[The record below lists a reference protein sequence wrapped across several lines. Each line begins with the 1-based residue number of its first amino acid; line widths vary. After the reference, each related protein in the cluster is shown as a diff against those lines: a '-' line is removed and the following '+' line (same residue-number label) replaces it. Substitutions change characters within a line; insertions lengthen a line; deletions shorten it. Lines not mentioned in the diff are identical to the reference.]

1 MRFPAFYPSARAVIL
16 LALAAPLAL
25 VVAAAMPGAWVLA
38 PALGGALL
46 VMVVL
51 DALFA
56 GQALDIRVIAPADCE
71 VGQPLSLTVLAD
83 LERAAPNARP
93 MAALALDPRLAA
105 GGRLLHSLT
114 AAPGAPAGVWSA
126 AIETVPSRR
135 GTGAIERVWL
145 RWQGP
150 LGLACRQI
158 ARPVHVQ
165 VRVWP
170 DITPVRSPSLQIF
183 LRDAQLG
190 MVARRIRGEGTE
202 FEALAE
208 YEPGMDRRRIDWKS
222 SARHAR
228 LYAKEFETERNN
240 QIVFAFDCGQTM
252 CEPVDGQAGSGQAG
266 SGQGGS
272 TARIDRAVTAA
283 LTTAWVALKAQ
294 DRVALYG
301 FAARPQ
307 VLSPFVTASRD
318 FQRLQRAAAALDYT
332 AEEPNF
338 TLALSSL
345 TARLGRRSLIVVFSD
360 FTDPTSAEL
369 MIENL
374 SRLTKRHLV
383 MFVVMADA
391 ELSGIVDAPV
401 MNLQGAAMAVTASA
415 LLRQRALV
423 LQRLR
428 RCGVEVVEAPHALIG
443 TRLLDAYLA
452 VKRKGSIG

>member
-1 MRFPAFYPSARAVIL
+1 MTFPAFYPTARAAIL
-16 LALAAPLAL
+16 LGLAAPLAL
-25 VVAAAMPGAWVLA
+25 VLAAAMPGAWVLA
-38 PALGGALL
+38 PALGGALF
-46 VMVVL
+46 VIVVL

-56 GQALDIRVIAPADCE
+56 GRASDVRVIAPADCE
-71 VGQPLSLTVLAD
+71 VGQPLVLTVLAD
-83 LERAAPNARP
+83 LERTATSARP
-93 MAALALDPRLAA
+93 MAALSLDPRLAA
-105 GGRLLHSLT
+105 GGRLIQRLEPEGDT
-114 AAPGAPAGVWSA
+114 WSA
-126 AIETVPSRR
+126 RIETIPSRR
-135 GTGAIERVWL
+135 GTGAIERIWL

-150 LGLACRQI
+150 LGLAYRQI
-158 ARPVHVQ
+158 TRPIGAQ

-170 DITPVRSPSLQIF
+170 DITPVKSPALQIF
-183 LRDAQLG
+183 LRDAQFGL
-190 MVARRIRGEGTE
+190 VARRIRGEGTE
-202 FEALAE
+202 FAALAE

-252 CEPVDGQAGSGQAG
+252 CEPVDGQQGSA
-266 SGQGGS
+266 
-272 TARIDRAVTAA
+272 ARIDRAVTAA

-301 FAARPQ
+301 FAAKPQ
-307 VLSPFVTASRD
+307 ALSPFVTTSRD

-374 SRLTKRHLV
+374 TRLTQRHVV

-391 ELSGIVDAPV
+391 ELGGIVDAPV
-401 MNLQGAAMAVTASA
+401 TNLQDAAMAVTAST

-428 RCGVEVVEAPHALIG
+428 RCGIEVVEAPHTQIG
-443 TRLLDAYLA
+443 NRLLDAYLA
-452 VKRKGSIG
+452 IKRKGSIG

>member
-1 MRFPAFYPSARAVIL
+1 MRLPAFYPTARAVIL
-16 LALAAPLAL
+16 LGLAAPLAL
-25 VVAAAMPGAWVLA
+25 VLAAAMPGAWVLA

-46 VMVVL
+46 VMIVL

-56 GQALDIRVIAPADCE
+56 GRANGVRVIAPTDCE
-71 VGQPLSLTVLAD
+71 VGQRLVLTVLAD
-83 LERAAPNARP
+83 LERAAANARP

-105 GGRLLHSLT
+105 GGRLIQRL
-114 AAPGAPAGVWSA
+114 AAEGDVWSA
-126 AIETVPSRR
+126 QIETIPSRR
-135 GTGAIERVWL
+135 GTGAIEHIWL

-150 LGLACRQI
+150 LGLAYRQI
-158 ARPVHVQ
+158 ARPISAD

-170 DITPVRSPSLQIF
+170 DITPVRSPALQIF
-183 LRDAQLG
+183 LRDAQFGL
-190 MVARRIRGEGTE
+190 VARRIKGEGTE
-202 FEALAE
+202 FAALAE

-222 SARHAR
+222 SARHGR

-252 CEPVDGQAGSGQAG
+252 CEPVDGQQGSA
-266 SGQGGS
+266 
-272 TARIDRAVTAA
+272 ARIDHAVTAA

-307 VLSPFVTASRD
+307 VLTPFVTASRD
-318 FQRLQRAAAALDYT
+318 FQRLQRAASALDYT

-374 SRLTKRHLV
+374 TRLTQRHVV

-391 ELSGIVDAPV
+391 ELGGIVDAPV
-401 MNLQGAAMAVTASA
+401 TNLQDAAMAVTAST

-423 LQRLR
+423 LKRLR
-428 RCGVEVVEAPHALIG
+428 RCGIEVVEAPHAQIG
-443 TRLLDAYLA
+443 NRLLDAYLA

>member
-1 MRFPAFYPSARAVIL
+1 MTLPVFYPSARAVL
-16 LALAAPLAL
+16 LLGLAAPLAL
-25 VVAAAMPGAWVLA
+25 VLAAVLPGAWVVA
-38 PALGGALL
+38 PALGGTLL

-56 GQALDIRVIAPADCE
+56 GQALDLRVIAPADCE
-71 VGQPLSLTVLAD
+71 VGQPLTLTVLAD
-83 LERAAPNARP
+83 LARAAPGAKP
-93 MAALALDPRLAA
+93 VAALALDPRLAA
-105 GGRLLHSLT
+105 GGRLLQPLT
-114 AAPGAPAGVWSA
+114 TTPDAPLGVWSA
-126 AIETVPSRR
+126 AITTVPSRR
-135 GTGAIERVWL
+135 GTGAIARVWL

-150 LGLACRQI
+150 LGLAHRQI
-158 ARPVHVQ
+158 ERPVDAH

-170 DITPVRSPSLQIF
+170 DIAPVRSPGLQIF
-183 LRDAQLG
+183 LRDAQFG
-190 MVARRIRGEGTE
+190 MVARRIRGEGSE

-252 CEPVDGQAGSGQAG
+252 CEPVDGR
-266 SGQGGS
+266 GGS
-272 TARIDRAVTAA
+272 TSRIDRAVTAA

-307 VLSPFVTASRD
+307 VLSAFVTEPRD

-332 AEEPNF
+332 AEEANF

-345 TARLGRRSLIVVFSD
+345 TARLRRRSLIVVFSD

-374 SRLTKRHLV
+374 ARLTRRHVV

-391 ELSGIVDAPV
+391 ELGGIIDAPV
-401 MNLQGAAMAVTASA
+401 TDLQDAAMAVTASA

-428 RCGVEVVEAPHALIG
+428 RCGVDVIEAPHALIG

>member
-1 MRFPAFYPSARAVIL
+1 MRFPVFYPSGRAVVL
-16 LALAAPLAL
+16 LALAAPLA
-25 VVAAAMPGAWVLA
+25 VVLAAAMPGAWVLA

-56 GQALDIRVIAPADCE
+56 GQALDVRVIAPADCE
-71 VGQPLSLTVLAD
+71 VGQPLILTLLAD
-83 LERAAPNARP
+83 LERAAPSARP
-93 MAALALDPRLAA
+93 VAALALDPRLAA
-105 GGRLLHSLT
+105 GGRLLHPLT
-114 AAPGAPAGVWSA
+114 AAPDAPPGVWSA
-126 AIETVPSRR
+126 EIETIPSRR

-150 LGLACRQI
+150 LGLAYRQI
-158 ARPVHVQ
+158 ERPVAAQ

-170 DITPVRSPSLQIF
+170 DITPVRSPGLQIF
-183 LRDAQLG
+183 LRDAQFG

-252 CEPVDGQAGSGQAG
+252 CEPVDGQAGSGQ
-266 SGQGGS
+266 GGS

-307 VLSPFVTASRD
+307 VLSPFVTASRE

-374 SRLTKRHLV
+374 SRLTRRHVV

-391 ELSGIVDAPV
+391 ELGGIVDAPV
-401 MNLQGAAMAVTASA
+401 TDLQGAAMAVTAST

-428 RCGVEVVEAPHALIG
+428 RCGVEVIEAPHALIG
-443 TRLLDAYLA
+443 ARLLDAYLA

>member
-1 MRFPAFYPSARAVIL
+1 
-16 LALAAPLAL
+16 
-25 VVAAAMPGAWVLA
+25 
-38 PALGGALL
+38 
-46 VMVVL
+46 
-51 DALFA
+51 
-56 GQALDIRVIAPADCE
+56 
-71 VGQPLSLTVLAD
+71 
-83 LERAAPNARP
+83 
-93 MAALALDPRLAA
+93 
-105 GGRLLHSLT
+105 
-114 AAPGAPAGVWSA
+114 
-126 AIETVPSRR
+126 
-135 GTGAIERVWL
+135 
-145 RWQGP
+145 
-150 LGLACRQI
+150 
-158 ARPVHVQ
+158 
-165 VRVWP
+165 RVWP
-170 DITPVRSPSLQIF
+170 DITPVRSPGLQIF
-183 LRDAQLG
+183 LRDAQFG

-252 CEPVDGQAGSGQAG
+252 CEPVG
-266 SGQGGS
+266 GQGDSGNDGS
-272 TARIDRAVTAA
+272 AARIDCAVTAA

-338 TLALSSL
+338 TLALASL
-345 TARLGRRSLIVVFSD
+345 AARLGRRSLVVVFSD

-374 SRLTKRHLV
+374 ARLTKRHLV

-391 ELSGIVDAPV
+391 ELGGIVDAPV
-401 MNLQGAAMAVTASA
+401 TDLQGAAMAVTAST

-428 RCGVEVVEAPHALIG
+428 RCGIEVIEAPHALIG